1 MNGNVRMK
9 APEETTMDC
18 QNGWYSQLRTQSVAI
33 KLVSTEEQ
41 HKDQQMIFA
50 DSSRVAVRFQP
61 TALPAMPMGRLL
73 KIYEGCSE
81 QDSQE
86 ECQP

>member
-1 MNGNVRMK
+1 M
-9 APEETTMDC
+9 
-18 QNGWYSQLRTQSVAI
+18 AI

-41 HKDQQMIFA
+41 HKDEQKTFA
-50 DSSRVAVRFQP
+50 DSSRMAVRFQP
-61 TALPAMPMGRLL
+61 TALPAMPMGRLP

-86 ECQP
+86 EC